1 MDWLKGMNDVLKFI
15 EDNLSQ
21 PILYESLSKI
31 AGCSVYEFSRIFSF
45 MAGKIKPLK
54 RGLEM
59 QIGHVNTI
67 CGYSRKEC
75 GPHCKMYCQLMK
87 GKRTSRQQAMHELG
101 PFLGGK

>member
-45 MAGKIKPLK
+45 MAGIPYVDTAG
-54 RGLEM
+54 RNA
-59 QIGHVNTI
+59 GHIAKCIAN
-67 CGYSRKEC
+67 S
-75 GPHCKMYCQLMK
+75 
-87 GKRTSRQQAMHELG
+87 
-101 PFLGGK
+101 